1 MKYGAETR
9 PMTKTFE
16 EKVNAFEMWCYRRI
30 SGTSWKEK
38 KTNIEV
44 CQKIG
49 TTPSL
54 LKKIATAALKYYGH
68 IERHHNILKEILDG
82 RIEGRRSRGRQRNMW
97 TDNIKRWAN
106 KSKMQECTTAAQDRL
121 VWRNI
126 SRQPQMMGGH

>member
-1 MKYGAETR
+1 MLHRK
-9 PMTKTFE
+9 
-16 EKVNAFEMWCYRRI
+16 I

-82 RIEGRRSRGRQRNMW
+82 RIEGRRS
-97 TDNIKRWAN
+97 
-106 KSKMQECTTAAQDRL
+106 
-121 VWRNI
+121 
-126 SRQPQMMGGH
+126 